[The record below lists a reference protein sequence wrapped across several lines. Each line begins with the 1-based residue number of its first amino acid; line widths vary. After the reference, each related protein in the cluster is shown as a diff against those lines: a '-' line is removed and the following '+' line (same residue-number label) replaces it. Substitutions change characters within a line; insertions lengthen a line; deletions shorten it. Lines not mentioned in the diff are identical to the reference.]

1 MRQKRI
7 LLRIVEGDS
16 GVELSGDEVEEGL
29 RVEQEGENSEEDISA
44 FEEPEQGQS
53 NTCCP

>member
-29 RVEQEGENSEEDISA
+29 TVEQEGENSEEDISA

-53 NTCCP
+53 NTFCP